1 MNVQAE
7 QLPSEK
13 LTELKMEMVVEYDK
27 LMTKPARARKR
38 HMILALT
45 FMVFVAIPTLLGFS
59 YLYFF
64 AKDQYA
70 STLAFSVRSGEFNS
84 PLDVLGGLGQLSTSG
99 SADSDILFEYIQSQ
113 KLVENIDKNID
124 LRSIYSKAKSD
135 PLFAFDA
142 PGSIEDLVE
151 HWGRMV
157 DISFDGGTQ
166 LTNIVTKAFRPED
179 AQMIAQQIQSES
191 TDLINRLNLIA
202 RDDATRYAK
211 QELDLAVSR
220 LKDARTN
227 LTRFRTTTQIIDP
240 TTNLAGQMGLLNQL
254 EAQLAGALIEGDLL
268 RGVASST
275 DPRLA
280 NAERKVGVI
289 RAIID
294 AERDRL
300 AGVNGEG
307 EGTLSTIVGDFER
320 LSIEQKFSEEAYLIA
335 LSTHNGAVAEAQRQS
350 LYLAAHIEPTLA
362 ETSQFP
368 ERGML
373 GSLFGIF
380 LLFGWTVSVLVYYS
394 LRDRR

>member
-13 LTELKMEMVVEYDK
+13 LTELKMVVEYDN
-27 LMTKPARARKR
+27 LMTKPGRVRKR
-38 HMILALT
+38 HIVLTLT
-45 FMVFVAIPTLLGFS
+45 FIVFVAIPTLLGFY

-70 STLAFSVRSGEFNS
+70 STLAFSVKSGEFKS
-84 PLDVLGGLGQLSTSG
+84 PLDIFGGLGQLSTSG
-99 SADSDILFEYIQSQ
+99 SADSDILFEYMQSQ
-113 KLVENIDKNID
+113 KLVENIDRNID
-124 LRSIYSKAKSD
+124 LRSIYSKATND

-151 HWGRMV
+151 YWGRMV
-157 DISFDGGTQ
+157 DISFDGSTQ

-179 AQMIAQQIQSES
+179 ARMIAQQIQSES

-202 RDDATRYAK
+202 REDATRYAK

-254 EAQLAGALIEGDLL
+254 EGQLAAALIEGDLL

-280 NAERKVGVI
+280 NAERKVEVI
-289 RAIID
+289 RGIIE

-350 LYLAAHIEPTLA
+350 LYLAAHIEATLA

-368 ERGML
+368 KRGML

-380 LLFGWTVSVLVYYS
+380 LLFGWIVSILVYYS